1 MTTIIRA
8 SLETMRQLTEVFI
21 AAFSDGRLANMP
33 EKDKACLLIHLEENN
48 PRVTLLRVTLLT
60 DKGDDVRSISFENL
74 KLFEE
79 EEDHSA
85 ISCQYSCPKH
95 KK

>member
-48 PRVTLLRVTLLT
+48 PRVTLLT